1 MLSQTEK
8 NRLILG
14 FLKFAQGIRLKSKV
28 SHVMQQ
34 EIDIETLKQISRQ
47 HGEQTL
53 DDEYEEEEE
62 VAEAI

>member
-28 SHVMQQ
+28 SHVMQ

-53 DDEYEEEEE
+53 DDE
-62 VAEAI
+62 